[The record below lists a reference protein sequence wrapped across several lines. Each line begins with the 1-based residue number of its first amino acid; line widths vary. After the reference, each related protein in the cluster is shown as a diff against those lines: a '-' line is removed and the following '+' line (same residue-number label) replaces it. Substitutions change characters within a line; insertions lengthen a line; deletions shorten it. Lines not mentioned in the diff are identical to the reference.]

1 MGIPMP
7 KKQSAKVPRV
17 AKKPNDI
24 SPRVPRQ
31 TKVAAKK
38 KVVPSEPIPER
49 SSTHLSDTSDR
60 NDISQSEPDISPK
73 EAIQIGTPKP
83 RVDPNPNSLE
93 RLLNIKWSKYI
104 PHKPTPKQYA
114 ALMLQ
119 NCKELLYGG
128 ALGGGKSD
136 FLAYEALRFCDMP
149 DFTSIIFRKQLTD
162 LKQPKSLIPRVAQW
176 LEPFR
181 EAGDCKY
188 VAADHR
194 WDFKTVYPGT
204 DIPGPPAMLQWGY
217 IGDAG
222 IRDRYQSAEYQL
234 VCFDELGQWNTPT
247 DWLFMASRIRATV
260 CPIHGKDDNND
271 PIWAPDC
278 HICQCKKM
286 IPLRRRAAMNPGP
299 AWVKKR
305 WKIVPDPTRYKT
317 RQAALIAIQ
326 EGEKINWVGTHPYRR
341 FIPAYLSDNPHLSEK
356 DYREMLSQMTDDER
370 SRLEDGNWEARKNA
384 RFKRKWVNGQYINL
398 YDHGYSFLDMEM
410 NESLI
415 LPYSTLKTIFV
426 TVDSAA
432 TAKLYSDVEDEEV
445 NAADGK
451 TVSQKPSST
460 CIGVWGVTFQEQLL
474 CLDFYKFRKELPDIV
489 ETLMVVNAKWHP
501 LFNKIECN
509 GLGIGVAQYSELA
522 GLPVRKNIRK
532 KDKLENSLAAQMMMK
547 NGQIFIAANT
557 TWAEEFE
564 DDIFNWC
571 GHPDEEDDT
580 VDVLC
585 DAALEITPRQAPR
598 LALQKRRPSI
608 PMAVGMN
615 KLSNGTIPRYGL

>member
-1 MGIPMP
+1 MP
-7 KKQSAKVPRV
+7 KKLP
-17 AKKPNDI
+17 AKKTDI
-24 SPRVPRQ
+24 SSTPKKPVRKAPV
-31 TKVAAKK
+31 KK
-38 KVVPSEPIPER
+38 KP
-49 SSTHLSDTSDR
+49 
-60 NDISQSEPDISPK
+60 EPDISSYTVENDK
-73 EAIQIGTPKP
+73 ETIDISDTDGYVVHTDKEKVSIGTPKP
-83 RVDPNPNSLE
+83 RVATSTNSLE

-181 EAGDCKY
+181 AAGDCKY

-234 VCFDELGQWNTPT
+234 VCFDELGQWATPV
-247 DWLFMASRIRATV
+247 DWLFMCSRIRATV
-260 CPIHGKDDNND
+260 CPIHGKDANND
-271 PIWAPDC
+271 PIWDDDC
-278 HICQCKKM
+278 HICQCKKL

-305 WKIVPDPTRYKT
+305 WRIVPDPSRYKT

-326 EGEKINWVGTHPYRR
+326 EGEKINWVGTHPIRR

-356 DYREMLSQMTDDER
+356 DYREMLSEMTDDER

-398 YDHGYSFLDMEM
+398 YDHGYSFLDVEM
-410 NESLI
+410 RESII

-432 TAKLYSDVEDEEV
+432 TAKLYAADDEEA

-451 TVSQKPSST
+451 SSQKPSST

-474 CLDFYKFRKELPDIV
+474 CLDFHKFRKELPDIV
-489 ETLMVVNAKWHP
+489 ETLMTVNAKWRP
-501 LFNKIECN
+501 RFNKIECN

-522 GLPVRKNIRK
+522 GLPVQKNIRK

-557 TWAEEFE
+557 PWAEEFE
-564 DDIFNWC
+564 DDIFNWT
-571 GHPDEEDDT
+571 GDPDEEDDT

-598 LALQKRRPSI
+598 LALQQRRVVMPS
-608 PMAVGMN
+608 AVGMTRQ
-615 KLSNGTIPRYGL
+615 GTGIIPRYGL

>member
-1 MGIPMP
+1 MGIP
-7 KKQSAKVPRV
+7 VP
-17 AKKPNDI
+17 
-24 SPRVPRQ
+24 
-31 TKVAAKK
+31 KK
-38 KVVPSEPIPER
+38 KVSTKKMPSNPK
-49 SSTHLSDTSDR
+49 
-60 NDISQSEPDISPK
+60 PDISSSKAPRK
-73 EAIQIGTPKP
+73 APVRKKPDISDNSYTVENDKATIDISEPKP
-83 RVDPNPNSLE
+83 RVATSPNSLE

-181 EAGDCKY
+181 ANGDCKY

-234 VCFDELGQWNTPT
+234 VCFDELGQWNTPV
-247 DWLFMASRIRATV
+247 DWLFMCSRIRATV
-260 CPIHGKDDNND
+260 CPIHGKDKNND
-271 PIWAPDC
+271 PIWDDDC
-278 HICQCKKM
+278 HICQCKKL

-305 WKIVPDPTRYKT
+305 WRIVPDPSRYKT
-317 RQAALIAIQ
+317 RQEALIAIQ

-356 DYREMLSQMTDDER
+356 DYREMLAEMTEDER

-398 YDHGYSFLDMEM
+398 YDSGYSFLDIEM
-410 NESLI
+410 NESII

-432 TAKLYSDVEDEEV
+432 TAKLYASAGDEEA

-451 TVSQKPSST
+451 ASDKPSST
-460 CIGVWGVTFQEQLL
+460 CIGVWGVTYQEQLL
-474 CLDFYKFRKELPDIV
+474 CLDFHKFRKELPDIV
-489 ETLMVVNAKWHP
+489 ETLMTVNAKWHP
-501 LFNKIECN
+501 RFNKIECN

-522 GLPVRKNIRK
+522 GLPVQKNIRK

-557 TWAEEFE
+557 PWAEEFE
-564 DDIFNWC
+564 DDIFNWT
-571 GHPDEEDDT
+571 GDPEEEDDT

-585 DAALEITPRQAPR
+585 DAALEITPKQAPR
-598 LALQKRRPSI
+598 LALQKRRVVVPS
-608 PMAVGMN
+608 AVGMTRQGN
-615 KLSNGTIPRYGL
+615 LPIPRYGL

>member
-1 MGIPMP
+1 MP
-7 KKQSAKVPRV
+7 KK
-17 AKKPNDI
+17 
-24 SPRVPRQ
+24 
-31 TKVAAKK
+31 
-38 KVVPSEPIPER
+38 IPAR
-49 SSTHLSDTSDR
+49 K
-60 NDISQSEPDISPK
+60 QPDISKSPPPPPVRRKRTKK
-73 EAIQIGTPKP
+73 EIVPDISFSEVPDISEDTVSDDNADAYYVVDSPSKSRIDISDPKP
-83 RVDPNPNSLE
+83 RVAPPSALE
-93 RLLNIKWSKYI
+93 KLLNIKWSKYI

-119 NCKELLYGG
+119 DVKELLYGG

-162 LKQPKSLIPRVAQW
+162 LKQPKSLLPRVAQW

-181 EAGDCKY
+181 ASGECRY

-204 DIPGPPAMLQWGY
+204 DISGPPAMLQWGY

-234 VCFDELGQWNTPT
+234 VCFDELGQWNSPV
-247 DWLFMASRIRATV
+247 DWLFMCSRIRATV

-271 PIWAPDC
+271 PIWHPDC

-305 WKIVPDPTRYKT
+305 WQIVPDPSRYKT

-356 DYREMLSQMTDDER
+356 DYREMLAEMTDDER

-384 RFKRKWVNGQYINL
+384 RFKRKWINGQYVNL
-398 YDHGYSFLDMEM
+398 YGHGYSFLDMEM
-410 NESLI
+410 NESII
-415 LPYSTLKTIFV
+415 LPYSTFKVIFT

-432 TAKLYSDVEDEEV
+432 TAKLYAANGEEEA

-451 TVSQKPSST
+451 ASQKPSST
-460 CIGVWGVTFQEQLL
+460 CIGVWGITHQEQLV

-489 ETLMVVNAKWHP
+489 ETLIAVNIKWQP
-501 LFNKIECN
+501 RFNKIEAN
-509 GLGIGVAQYSELA
+509 GLGIGVAQYAELA

-532 KDKLENSLAAQMMMK
+532 KDKLENSLSAQMMMK
-547 NGQIFIAANT
+547 NGQIYIAANT
-557 TWAEEFE
+557 PWAEEFE
-564 DDIFNWC
+564 DDIFNWT
-571 GHPDEEDDT
+571 GDPEEEDDAI
-580 VDVLC
+580 DVLC
-585 DAALEITPRQAPR
+585 DAALEIAPRQAAR
-598 LALQKRRPSI
+598 LALPNRKPSI
-608 PMAVGMN
+608 PGAIGMN
-615 KLSNGTIPRYGL
+615 KVGQGSIPTYGLRR

>member
-1 MGIPMP
+1 MP
-7 KKQSAKVPRV
+7 KRKVST
-17 AKKPNDI
+17 KKLPSNPKSDI
-24 SPRVPRQ
+24 SSTKPKTPRKAPV
-31 TKVAAKK
+31 KK
-38 KVVPSEPIPER
+38 QPPKDDI
-49 SSTHLSDTSDR
+49 SSYTVENDKETIDISDTDGYTVHT
-60 NDISQSEPDISPK
+60 DK
-73 EAIQIGTPKP
+73 EKVSVGTPKP
-83 RVDPNPNSLE
+83 RVATSPNSLE

-162 LKQPKSLIPRVAQW
+162 LKQPKSLLPRVAQW

-181 EAGDCKY
+181 AAGDCKY

-234 VCFDELGQWNTPT
+234 VCFDELGQWATPV
-247 DWLFMASRIRATV
+247 DWLFMCSRIRATV
-260 CPIHGKDDNND
+260 CPIHGKDANND
-271 PIWAPDC
+271 PIWDDNC

-305 WKIVPDPTRYKT
+305 WKIVPDPSRYKT
-317 RQAALIAIQ
+317 RQEALIAIQ

-356 DYREMLSQMTDDER
+356 DYREMLAEMTEDER

-384 RFKRKWVNGQYINL
+384 RFKRKWVNGCLL
-398 YDHGYSFLDMEM
+398 Y
-410 NESLI
+410 
-415 LPYSTLKTIFV
+415 T
-426 TVDSAA
+426 
-432 TAKLYSDVEDEEV
+432 SD
-445 NAADGK
+445 AAD
-451 TVSQKPSST
+451 
-460 CIGVWGVTFQEQLL
+460 E
-474 CLDFYKFRKELPDIV
+474 
-489 ETLMVVNAKWHP
+489 
-501 LFNKIECN
+501 
-509 GLGIGVAQYSELA
+509 
-522 GLPVRKNIRK
+522 
-532 KDKLENSLAAQMMMK
+532 
-547 NGQIFIAANT
+547 
-557 TWAEEFE
+557 
-564 DDIFNWC
+564 
-571 GHPDEEDDT
+571 
-580 VDVLC
+580 
-585 DAALEITPRQAPR
+585 
-598 LALQKRRPSI
+598 
-608 PMAVGMN
+608 
-615 KLSNGTIPRYGL
+615 